1 MSEVGGSNLA
11 RPPPLG
17 PIRHTLKRHRPFPCS
32 DPTFAPPPELRHLLD
47 PERKI
52 AAEAAAGP
60 GEPKEESIF
69 AKLHMLEAESC
80 RTKTVEWA
88 VGQGHS
94 KPAASHTHTSV
105 SKAIGKRNNKQ
116 KVLKNGKNAQQI
128 PGSNADSPPDNSLT
142 PSNSCRYDSSLGLL
156 TKKFVNLIKYA
167 EDGSIDLNQAA
178 ETLEVQKRRIYDITN
193 VLEGIGLIEKQLKNR
208 IRWKGS
214 DASRP
219 GDMDSE
225 AARLKAEVANLYFED
240 LALDEEIREMQD
252 SLRMLSDDPKNQRFL
267 YVTQDDIKNLPCFQ
281 NETLISIKAPHGT
294 TLEVPDP
301 DDNDGYPQRRYQ
313 MLLRSM
319 LGPIEVFL
327 VSHLEDTNQVRLP
340 DSAMDMSAA
349 QELYTQGDHDAGTLA
364 NVEVQDR
371 DVGTIYSQPSSSG
384 IMKIIPHEESNGD
397 ADYWLLSEPE
407 VGITEMWT
415 SNVNSDRRKGTELH
429 PG

>member
-32 DPTFAPPPELRHLLD
+32 DPAFAPSLELRHLLD

-52 AAEAAAGP
+52 VAGAAAGP
-60 GEPKEESIF
+60 GEHKEESFF
-69 AKLHMLEAESC
+69 AKFHMLEDESH
-80 RTKTVEWA
+80 RTTTAQWA
-88 VGQGHS
+88 IGQGHP
-94 KPAASHTHTSV
+94 KPLASHTHPSV

-116 KVLKNGKNAQQI
+116 KAFKNGKNVQQI

-142 PSNSCRYDSSLGLL
+142 PSSSCRYDSSLGLL

-225 AARLKAEVANLYFED
+225 AARLKAEVANLYVED

-252 SLRMLSDDPKNQRFL
+252 SLRMLSDDPKYQRLL
-267 YVTQDDIKNLPCFQ
+267 YVTQDDIKSLPCFQ

-301 DDNDGYPQRRYQ
+301 DENDGYPQRRYQ

-319 LGPIEVFL
+319 LGPIDVYL
-327 VSHLEDTNQVRLP
+327 VSHSEDTNQVRLP
-340 DSAMDMSAA
+340 DSAVDASSG
-349 QELYTQGDHDAGTLA
+349 QELYTQGDHESGTQA
-364 NVEVQDR
+364 NIQTQDG
-371 DVGTIYSQPSSSG
+371 DVGAFYSQPSASG
-384 IMKIIPHEESNGD
+384 IMKIVPHDDSNGD

-415 SNVNSDRRKGTELH
+415 PKVNSGRSKGTELH

>member
-1 MSEVGGSNLA
+1 LSSPSFPPSFPLFYFSLLPLSLSLPLLRFPPPISSPANSLRPSISDRFRDRVGISSVGFCLAGLDRAGEAMSEVGGSNLA

-80 RTKTVEWA
+80 RTKTAEWA
-88 VGQGHS
+88 IGQGHS
-94 KPAASHTHTSV
+94 KPAASHAQASV

-116 KVLKNGKNAQQI
+116 KVLKNGKSVQQI

-252 SLRMLSDDPKNQRFL
+252 ALRMLSDDPKNQRFL
-267 YVTQDDIKNLPCFQ
+267 YVTQDDIKSLPCFQ

-327 VSHLEDTNQVRLP
+327 VRHQSGQ
-340 DSAMDMSAA
+340 AA
-349 QELYTQGDHDAGTLA
+349 
-364 NVEVQDR
+364 R
-371 DVGTIYSQPSSSG
+371 FSSG
-384 IMKIIPHEESNGD
+384 YFCSTG
-397 ADYWLLSEPE
+397 ALYAGGS
-407 VGITEMWT
+407 
-415 SNVNSDRRKGTELH
+415 
-429 PG
+429 